1 MLTFYEI
8 SNNQFGSATRT
19 IDLGGSIQRR
29 GVALGADKTI
39 AFSDQRIFV
48 VASDDEVEGYSDFQG
63 TIHDVVYSHDDIFYL
78 LESTSTG
85 HALVVTDAALAELGS
100 VALNSVDFTE
110 SIVHGD
116 VMANDRGGASLLLQ
130 HGSELV
136 VRHLAADGSIEH
148 EQDLYVGNSVAAQ
161 HQAAHGL
168 SLAFLLNGNVIASW
182 ADNGDNSVSGIV
194 NRGCLNPPC
203 GTGPL
208 DGGVERRDNFKKV
221 LREFGLIP

>member
-8 SNNQFGSATRT
+8 SNNQFGSVTRT

-100 VALNSVDFTE
+100 IALNSVDFTE

-116 VMANDRGGASLLLQ
+116 VMANVVLLGLWSWFGQ
-130 HGSELV
+130 KTWVQKLTIKTISSKRHGF
-136 VRHLAADGSIEH
+136 I
-148 EQDLYVGNSVAAQ
+148 
-161 HQAAHGL
+161 
-168 SLAFLLNGNVIASW
+168 
-182 ADNGDNSVSGIV
+182 
-194 NRGCLNPPC
+194 
-203 GTGPL
+203 
-208 DGGVERRDNFKKV
+208 KKS
-221 LREFGLIP
+221 FTS